1 MKTNVT
7 HKLIRFLWGDL
18 EPSELKKFTLLAA
31 GFFFLLGS
39 WWPLKTLK
47 ESIFIN
53 MIGPMHLPEAKIAS
67 VLLFFPIV
75 LLYSKLVDH
84 FAKEKLIYFF
94 VGFYT
99 IVGLVLVYFLYH
111 PTIGLANTQVD
122 PSRMLG
128 WAFYLFVESYISLM
142 LSLYWSFINDVTTP
156 ESAKKGYGLII
167 FGTQL
172 GAFLFIILGNI
183 LSYDTT
189 RYAERAPFI
198 ALISILTFLAMPVIV
213 YIMTKTV
220 EKNALTGYSDQIAQ
234 EEAEPLK
241 KDSWVGF
248 LDGLKLLV
256 THPYVTG
263 IFFLICFQELISTL
277 MGFQM
282 SLLVNATYTDPGAR
296 NFFFFNFAL
305 AVQLIAC
312 LFGLF
317 GTSFFQRRFGIR
329 FCLITYPVLLGLA
342 IAYYMVFPTLTTI
355 FSVML
360 IAKALNYAFNQPA
373 KEVLYIPTSR
383 SIKYKSKAWI
393 DMFGM
398 RFAKAA
404 GSIINRLMGPYILLI
419 GTSTLGII
427 GLWTLLANV
436 IGNVFKK
443 AVDEN
448 KLIE

>member
-1 MKTNVT
+1 MNIGY
-7 HKLIRFLWGDL
+7 KLIKFLWGDL
-18 EPSELKKFTLLAA
+18 EASELKKFVLLAA

-75 LLYSKLVDH
+75 LMYSKLVDH

-94 VGFYT
+94 VGLYT
-99 IVGLVLVYFLYH
+99 IIGLILVYFLYH
-111 PTIGLANTQVD
+111 PTIGLANPEVN
-122 PSRMLG
+122 PARLLG
-128 WAFYLFVESYISLM
+128 WIFYLFVESYISLM

-183 LSYDTT
+183 LSYNTSH
-189 RYAERAPFI
+189 YAERAALI
-198 ALISILTFLAMPVIV
+198 ALISVLTFLAMPIIV
-213 YIMTKTV
+213 FIMTRII
-220 EKNALTGYSDQIAQ
+220 EKKDLVGY
-234 EEAEPLK
+234 EEEVIKEEDNEKIK

-248 LDGLKLLV
+248 LDGLRLLI

-263 IFFLICFQELISTL
+263 IFFLICFQELISTV

-282 SLLVNATYTDPGAR
+282 SLLVNTAYQEPGAR

-305 AVQLIAC
+305 AVQTIAC

-317 GTSFFQRRFGIR
+317 GTSFFQRKFGIR
-329 FCLITYPVLLGLA
+329 FCLIAYPLFLGVS
-342 IAYYMVFPTLTTI
+342 IAYYIFHPTLWTI

-360 IAKALNYAFNQPA
+360 IAKAINYAFYQPA

-404 GSIINRLMGPYILLI
+404 GSVANRVMGPFVILI
-419 GTSTLGII
+419 GGSTLTII
-427 GLWTLLANV
+427 ALWTLLASI
-436 IGNVFKK
+436 IGKTFKR
-443 AVDEN
+443 AVDQN